1 MRKIFGKIVV
11 LSTILLLLSC
21 DKDFNTI
28 GSEIIG
34 DGHYEFDKY
43 TVQNLK
49 AYSKE
54 TGAVQSNNLPVN
66 SLGVYNDPFFGT
78 NISEFVSQVELERVA
93 PNFGLDVQM
102 TDNDSVYL

>member
-1 MRKIFGKIVV
+1 MKKIFGKIVV

-49 AYSKE
+49 AYSK
-54 TGAVQSNNLPVN
+54 
-66 SLGVYNDPFFGT
+66 
-78 NISEFVSQVELERVA
+78 
-93 PNFGLDVQM
+93 
-102 TDNDSVYL
+102 